1 MIEALGHVLKHPKKT
16 LRKEACWVLSNITA
30 GSQEQLQMCIDQG
43 LIDIL
48 VDILTHD
55 DTMVKMEAV
64 WALSNS
70 TAGANPV
77 QFG

>member
-1 MIEALGHVLKHPKKT
+1 MV
-16 LRKEACWVLSNITA
+16 
-30 GSQEQLQMCIDQG
+30 
-43 LIDIL
+43 
-48 VDILTHD
+48 D

-77 QFG
+77 

>member
-1 MIEALGHVLKHPKKT
+1 MLQHPNKK
-16 LRKEACWVLSNITA
+16 LREEACWVLSNITA
-30 GSQEQLQMCIDQG
+30 GSQEQLQMCIDFG

-48 VDILTHD
+48 VNILIND

-70 TAGANPV
+70 TARANPV
-77 QFG
+77 

>member
-1 MIEALGHVLKHPKKT
+1 
-16 LRKEACWVLSNITA
+16 
-30 GSQEQLQMCIDQG
+30 MCIDFG

-48 VDILTHD
+48 VNILVTD
-55 DTMVKMEAV
+55 DPMVKMEAV

-77 QFG
+77 

>member
-1 MIEALGHVLKHPKKT
+1 
-16 LRKEACWVLSNITA
+16 
-30 GSQEQLQMCIDQG
+30 MCIDQG

-48 VDILTHD
+48 VGILTTD

-77 QFG
+77 